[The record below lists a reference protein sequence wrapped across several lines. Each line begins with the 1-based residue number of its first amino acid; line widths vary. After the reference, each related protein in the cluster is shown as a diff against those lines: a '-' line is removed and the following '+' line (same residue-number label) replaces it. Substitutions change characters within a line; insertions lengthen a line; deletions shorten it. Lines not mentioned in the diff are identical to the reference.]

1 VTQRPLALV
10 AVALLTVVAFLA
22 GYLLWKTA

>member
-1 VTQRPLALV
+1 MTVRPLALV
-10 AVALLTVVAFLA
+10 AIALLTVVAFLA